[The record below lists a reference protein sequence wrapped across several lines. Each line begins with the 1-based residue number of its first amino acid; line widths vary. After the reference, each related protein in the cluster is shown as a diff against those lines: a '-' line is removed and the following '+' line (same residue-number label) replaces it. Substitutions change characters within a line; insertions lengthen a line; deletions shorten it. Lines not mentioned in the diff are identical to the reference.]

1 LIDLSGRGEGALA
14 ALDFGPT
21 ERPYDLIFLHAN
33 GFNALAYRRILAPL
47 AADFR
52 ILALDQRGH
61 GASTLANVTE
71 GRIDWSDFS
80 DDLVA
85 LLHAEEVN
93 EAVLSGHSMGGATV
107 LTAAARAPGR
117 AGRLV
122 LFDPVIMSR
131 ERLSPAVQAGPHSGL
146 IEGARRRRAEF
157 SSRDAA
163 LKAYLGRG
171 GFRSWPD
178 DMVADYVE
186 GGFRDLPGGGVR
198 LACEPA
204 WEASTFEAQAND
216 PWSAFAAVA
225 CPVEILKAERDST
238 CRTDA
243 DEAALVASGRVRID
257 TIVGTSHFLPMER
270 PELATQTL
278 RRALLD

>member
-1 LIDLSGRGEGALA
+1 M
-14 ALDFGPT
+14 
-21 ERPYDLIFLHAN
+21 
-33 GFNALAYRRILAPL
+33 AYRRILAPL

-61 GASTLANVTE
+61 GASTLATVAE
-71 GRIDWSDFS
+71 GRTDWSDFS
-80 DDLVA
+80 DDLIA
-85 LLHAEEVN
+85 LLGALDVKD
-93 EAVLSGHSMGGATV
+93 AVLSGHSMGGATA
-107 LTAAARAPGR
+107 LTAAARTQGR
-117 AGRLV
+117 ARRLV

-131 ERLSPAVQAGPHSGL
+131 ERPSPAAQPGPHGGL

-157 SSRDAA
+157 ASRDAA
-163 LKAYLGRG
+163 LRAYLGRG
-171 GFRSWPD
+171 AFRSWPD

-186 GGFRDLPGGGVR
+186 GGFRDLPDGGVR

-216 PWSAFAAVA
+216 ALSAFAAVT

-238 CRTDA
+238 CRIET
-243 DEAALVASGRVRID
+243 EGAAPVASGRVRID
-257 TIVGTSHFLPMER
+257 TVAGTSHFLPMER

-278 RRALLD
+278 RRALLDR